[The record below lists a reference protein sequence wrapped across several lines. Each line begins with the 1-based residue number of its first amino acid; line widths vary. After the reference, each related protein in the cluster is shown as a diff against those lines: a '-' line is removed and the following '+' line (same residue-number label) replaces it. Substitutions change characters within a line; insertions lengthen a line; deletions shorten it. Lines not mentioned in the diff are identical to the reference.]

1 MSIVWV
7 RNKVRAYTI
16 FYCERG
22 MIPDY
27 LMLGHFTRDL
37 LPDGSIAPGGT
48 AFYAARTGDKLG
60 KRVGVVS
67 APVDLPADWPDSIAL
82 SFRPELSPPTFENRY
97 TPEGRVQ
104 ILHTDSGMISL
115 ADIPPDWQQAPV
127 IHLGPIAAEIPEA
140 FVAAFPNALLGVTP
154 QGWMRSWGEL
164 PGPISYHPW
173 QPTPDIL
180 AQIDAV
186 VLSIEDVRG
195 DEQLVQMY
203 AASCPL
209 VVLTRSVQGATL
221 FLHGEPHHIAAFPAV
236 ERDPTGA
243 GDVFAAALLVRLHET
258 NDPFEAAR
266 FAACVAAG
274 SVEGRGVSAV
284 PTRAE
289 VEQRLQQNELRVS
302 EVKVEW

>member
-1 MSIVWV
+1 
-7 RNKVRAYTI
+7 
-16 FYCERG
+16 

-48 AFYAARTGDKLG
+48 AFYAARTADKLG
-60 KRVGVVS
+60 QRVAVVS
-67 APVDLPADWPDSIAL
+67 APADLPADWPASIDL
-82 SFRPELSPPTFENRY
+82 SFRPALSPPTFENRY
-97 TPEGRVQ
+97 TPEGRIQ
-104 ILHTDSGMISL
+104 ILHTDSGTLSL
-115 ADIPPDWQQAPV
+115 DDIPIEWQQAEV
-127 IHLGPIAAEIPEA
+127 IHLGPIAAEIPES
-140 FVAAFPNALLGVTP
+140 FVLAFPNALLGVTP
-154 QGWMRSWGEL
+154 QGWMRSWGAL
-164 PGPISYHPW
+164 PGPISYQPW
-173 QPTPDIL
+173 LPSPAIL
-180 AQIDAV
+180 AQIDAL

-221 FLHGEPHHIAAFPAV
+221 FLHGEPHHIAAFPAE

-243 GDVFAAALLVRLHET
+243 GDVFAAALLVCLSET
-258 NDPFEAAR
+258 NDPFAAAR

-274 SVEGRGVSAV
+274 SVEDRGVSAV

-289 VEQRLQQNELRVS
+289 VERRLGQG
-302 EVKVEW
+302 